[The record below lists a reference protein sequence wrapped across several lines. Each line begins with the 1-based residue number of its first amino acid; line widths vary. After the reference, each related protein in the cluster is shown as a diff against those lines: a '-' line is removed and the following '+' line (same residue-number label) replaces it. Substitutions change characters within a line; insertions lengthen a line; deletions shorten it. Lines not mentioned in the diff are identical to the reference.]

1 MKSIHNW
8 WNMGST
14 SQNVHLESKKGQF
27 WYHVDFK
34 YKNYDHFISFSVWI
48 YSTRWPI
55 NAMFNREAVSDWIC
69 LCVLK
74 NARNDIYRKKRAL
87 GQTIIVPITRELLLR
102 LPRKIKFFFWS
113 ITVND
118 TVFWKLKIHVGCG
131 WPITICVTVWMQQII
146 YYLKLFKTQSDE
158 KKSLTVC

>member
-1 MKSIHNW
+1 MA
-8 WNMGST
+8 
-14 SQNVHLESKKGQF
+14 
-27 WYHVDFK
+27 Y
-34 YKNYDHFISFSVWI
+34 
-48 YSTRWPI
+48 

-131 WPITICVTVWMQQII
+131 WPITICVKVWMQQII
-146 YYLKLFKTQSDE
+146 YYSKLFKTQSDE
-158 KKSLTVC
+158 KKEPYSVKNHQVYFTQSVADKHTTPPALKSTFCALKVKRE